1 MNRTEFIESFLLILQ
16 KALDCSNKARR
27 EGLLA
32 LEEGL
37 DTEKVDERD
46 IFEYGL
52 RFVVDGTDAEII
64 EKVLSNIVAQEK
76 DEDLRLL
83 KTIQEEAVL
92 GIQSG
97 LNPRILFSV
106 LNSYTDIPLN
116 DERMKEMENALWN
129 S

>member
-1 MNRTEFIESFLLILQ
+1 MNRTEFVESFVLFLQ

-32 LEEGL
+32 LDEGL
-37 DTEKVDERD
+37 DPEKVDERD

-97 LNPRILFSV
+97 LNPRMLFWV

-116 DERMKEMENALWN
+116 DGKMKDIENALW
-129 S
+129 SP